1 MKRLPV
7 VLLIPLVFVLSSCAG
22 TKPAP
27 STSNEGYTAKRL
39 VDQLPA
45 GVEGVELAKDGL
57 RAKKGYSL
65 VKDSDSTVAVMRMND
80 RSVVAGSD
88 CRCWVGVGCIPDI
101 NSEIISCLELPAG
114 CIRCRLVL
122 RSGGIGTEVFE
133 YTKNE

>member
-7 VLLIPLVFVLSSCAG
+7 VLLIPLAFVLSSCAG

-27 STSNEGYTAKRL
+27 STNNEGYTAKRL

-45 GVEGVELAKDGL
+45 GVEGVEVAKEGL
-57 RAKKGYSL
+57 RAKKGYRF
-65 VKDSDSTVAVMRMND
+65 VKDSDSTVAVTRMSD
-80 RSVVAGSD
+80 RSVVGYSD
-88 CRCWVGVGCIPDI
+88 CSCWIGVGCIPDPTT
-101 NSEIISCLELPAG
+101 EGLTCMGFPG

-122 RSGGIGTEVFE
+122 RIGDIRTEVFE